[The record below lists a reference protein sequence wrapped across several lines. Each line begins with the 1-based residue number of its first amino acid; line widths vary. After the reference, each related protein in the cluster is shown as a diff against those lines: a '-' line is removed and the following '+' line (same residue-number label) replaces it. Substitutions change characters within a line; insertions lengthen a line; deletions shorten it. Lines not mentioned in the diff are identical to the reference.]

1 MLAMW
6 LLWAAV
12 VGAGPG
18 ENARMTP
25 CTGTPVA
32 PGAGTLAKAVAS
44 APAGATLCLAA
55 GEYVA
60 LVEIE
65 RSVTLIGVAGRTVLK
80 GTGRGSILGLHEDGL
95 DVRLEGLTFT
105 GGVARQGGA
114 LALGAQS
121 RLNVTDCTFTGN
133 RAGEYGGGALF
144 ANRGELT
151 VSGCR
156 FEGNRGVQGGA
167 VLLDGVV
174 RARFEGCAFTGNQ
187 AEQGGAVRARE
198 GAMATFRSVTFG
210 GNASPVPGSAL
221 RVAGSSSRTPT
232 VTLEGCTLGAD
243 TLGADEPY
251 GGQVRVKDSTVPKDT
266 LTVRGVVDAG
276 GNVLK

>member
-12 VGAGPG
+12 VVAGPG

-55 GEYVA
+55 GEYEA
-60 LVEIE
+60 LVEVE
-65 RSVTLIGVAGRTVLK
+65 RSVTLIGVPGKTVVK
-80 GTGRGSILGLHEDGL
+80 GTGRGSTLGVQEDGL
-95 DVRLEGLTFT
+95 DVRVEGLTFT

-114 LALGAQS
+114 IALGAQS
-121 RLNVTDCTFTGN
+121 HLTVTNCVFTGN

-144 ANRGELT
+144 ANRGQLT
-151 VSGCR
+151 VTDCR

-174 RARFEGCAFTGNQ
+174 RARFEGCAFTGNKG
-187 AEQGGAVRARE
+187 EQGGAVRARE
-198 GAMATFRSVTFG
+198 GAEATFAKVTFE
-210 GNASPVPGSAL
+210 GNPSPAPGSAL
-221 RVAGSSSRTPT
+221 SVSGSSSRAPKIA
-232 VTLEGCTLGAD
+232 LEGCTLGTD

-251 GGQVRVKDSTVPKDT
+251 GGEVRVKDSTVPKGT

-276 GNVLK
+276 KNVEK